1 VTAGDLVV
9 LAHGI
14 VGREDLPIPRWL
26 FLYAAVAVLVAS
38 FAGLAAL
45 WPRPRLEGARARV
58 IARVPRALEV
68 LAGAAG
74 IALLAVVVYAG
85 LAGTQSVTANL
96 APTFVF
102 VLFWVGVPVLSAL
115 AGDVFRA
122 VNPWRA
128 IARAVAWAAGRAAGG
143 ADRLPAPLPYPERLG
158 RWPAAATILAFVWV
172 ELVFAGRDDPSTLA
186 VLVLAYAALQL
197 VGMALYGIEPWTR
210 NADGFSVLFGLFAAL
225 SPLRW
230 ADRALALRP
239 PLSGLTEVR
248 AVPGTVALL
257 VVAIGTTSYDG
268 FSGGELWGGVARDL
282 QTAFVDLGL
291 NGVRA
296 LELAETAG
304 LVGMVLLV
312 GLLFR
317 LGVAG
322 MRTVDRARAGTGAGL
337 AGRFVHSLVPIAF
350 AYVLA
355 HYFSLL
361 ATQGQATAYLA
372 SDPLGTGANLFG
384 TATATIDYGV
394 LSANAIWYVQVASL
408 LVGHVAG
415 LVLAHDRA
423 LLVFGD
429 SRAATRSQYWML
441 AVMIAFTSLGLWLLS
456 AESG

>member
-1 VTAGDLVV
+1 MTAGDVVV

-45 WPRPRLEGARARV
+45 WPRPKLEDARARV
-58 IARVPRALEV
+58 VARLPRALEV
-68 LAGAAG
+68 LAGAIG
-74 IALLAVVVYAG
+74 VALLAVVVYAG

-115 AGDVFRA
+115 VGDLFRA
-122 VNPWRA
+122 FNPWRA
-128 IARAVAWAAGRAAGG
+128 IARATAWAAGRVAGG
-143 ADRLPAPLPYPERLG
+143 PDRLPAPLPYPERLG

-172 ELVFAGRDDPSTLA
+172 ELVFSGRDDPSTLA
-186 VLVLAYAALQL
+186 LLVLVYAALQL

-230 ADRALALRP
+230 ADRTLAVRP
-239 PLSGLTEVR
+239 PLSGVTELR

-257 VVAIGTTSYDG
+257 AVAIGTTSYDG
-268 FSGGELWGGVARDL
+268 LSSSELWGGAARDL
-282 QTAFVDLGL
+282 QEAFVGAGL

-296 LELAETAG
+296 LELAETIG
-304 LVGMVLLV
+304 LVGMVALA
-312 GLLFR
+312 GLLYA

-322 MRTVDRARAGTGAGL
+322 MRSVDRARAGAGL

-394 LSANAIWYVQVASL
+394 VSANAIWYVQVAAL

-429 SRAATRSQYWML
+429 ARAATRSQYWML

-456 AESG
+456 SESG

>member
-1 VTAGDLVV
+1 MTPGDLVV

-38 FAGLAAL
+38 FAALAVL
-45 WPRPRLEGARARV
+45 WPEPRLEEARARV
-58 IARVPRALEV
+58 VARVPRVLEV
-68 LAGAAG
+68 LAGTIG
-74 IALLAVVVYAG
+74 VALLGLVVYAG
-85 LAGTQSVTANL
+85 LAGSQTVTANL

-115 AGDVFRA
+115 VGDLFRA
-122 VNPWRA
+122 LNPWRA
-128 IARAVAWAAGRAAGG
+128 IARATASVAARVAGG

-158 RWPAAATILAFVWV
+158 RWPAALTVLAFVWV

-186 VLVLAYAALQL
+186 LLVLAYAAVQL

-210 NADGFSVLFGLFAAL
+210 HADGFSVYFGLFAAL
-225 SPLRW
+225 APLRW
-230 ADRALALRP
+230 ADRTLAVRK
-239 PLSGLTEVR
+239 PLSGITELR
-248 AVPGTVALL
+248 AIPGTVALL
-257 VVAIGTTSYDG
+257 CVAIGTTSYDG
-268 FSGGELWGGVARDL
+268 LSGSERWGGAARDL
-282 QTAFVDLGL
+282 QEAFVDAGL

-296 LELAETAG
+296 LELAETLG
-304 LVGMVLLV
+304 LVGMVGLV
-312 GLLFR
+312 AALYR

-322 MRTVDRARAGTGAGL
+322 MRSVDRVRAGTGL
-337 AGRFVHSLVPIAF
+337 AGRFAHSLVPIAF

-384 TATATIDYGV
+384 TASATIDYGV
-394 LSANAIWYVQVASL
+394 VSANAIWYVQVASL

-429 SRAATRSQYWML
+429 PKAATRSQYWML

-456 AESG
+456 SESG

>member
-1 VTAGDLVV
+1 MTPGDLVV

-38 FAGLAAL
+38 FAALAVL
-45 WPRPRLEGARARV
+45 WPEPRLEEARARV
-58 IARVPRALEV
+58 VARVPRVLEV
-68 LAGAAG
+68 LAGTIG
-74 IALLAVVVYAG
+74 VALLGLVVYAG
-85 LAGTQSVTANL
+85 LAGSQTVTANL

-115 AGDVFRA
+115 VGDLFRA
-122 VNPWRA
+122 LNPWRA
-128 IARAVAWAAGRAAGG
+128 IARATAWVAARVAGG

-158 RWPAAATILAFVWV
+158 RWPAALTVLAFVWV

-186 VLVLAYAALQL
+186 LLVLAYAAVQL

-210 NADGFSVLFGLFAAL
+210 HADGFSVYFGLFAAL
-225 SPLRW
+225 APLRW
-230 ADRALALRP
+230 ADRTLAVRK
-239 PLSGLTEVR
+239 PLSGITELR
-248 AVPGTVALL
+248 AIPGTVALL
-257 VVAIGTTSYDG
+257 CVAIGTTSYDG
-268 FSGGELWGGVARDL
+268 LSGSERWGGAARDL
-282 QTAFVDLGL
+282 QEAFVDAGL

-296 LELAETAG
+296 LELAETLG
-304 LVGMVLLV
+304 LVGMVGLV
-312 GLLFR
+312 AALYR

-322 MRTVDRARAGTGAGL
+322 MRSVDRVRAGTGL
-337 AGRFVHSLVPIAF
+337 AGRFAHSLVPIAF

-384 TATATIDYGV
+384 TASATIDYGV
-394 LSANAIWYVQVASL
+394 VSANAIWYVQVASL

-429 SRAATRSQYWML
+429 PKAATRSQYWML

-456 AESG
+456 SESG

>member
-1 VTAGDLVV
+1 MTPGDLVV

-38 FAGLAAL
+38 FAALAVL
-45 WPRPRLEGARARV
+45 WPEPRLEEARARV
-58 IARVPRALEV
+58 VARVPRVLEV
-68 LAGAAG
+68 LAGTIG
-74 IALLAVVVYAG
+74 VALLGLVVYAG
-85 LAGTQSVTANL
+85 LAGSQTVTANL

-115 AGDVFRA
+115 VGDLFRA
-122 VNPWRA
+122 LNPWRA
-128 IARAVAWAAGRAAGG
+128 IARATASVAARVAGG

-158 RWPAAATILAFVWV
+158 RWPAALTVLAFVWV

-186 VLVLAYAALQL
+186 LLVLAYAAVQL

-210 NADGFSVLFGLFAAL
+210 HADGFSVYFGLFAAL
-225 SPLRW
+225 APLRW
-230 ADRALALRP
+230 ADRTLAVRK
-239 PLSGLTEVR
+239 PLSGITELR
-248 AVPGTVALL
+248 AIPGTVALL
-257 VVAIGTTSYDG
+257 CVAIGTTSYDG
-268 FSGGELWGGVARDL
+268 LSGSERWGGAARDL
-282 QTAFVDLGL
+282 QEAFVDAGL

-296 LELAETAG
+296 LELAETLG
-304 LVGMVLLV
+304 LVGMVGLV
-312 GLLFR
+312 AALYR

-322 MRTVDRARAGTGAGL
+322 MRSVDRVRAGTGL
-337 AGRFVHSLVPIAF
+337 AGRFAHSLVPIAF

-384 TATATIDYGV
+384 TASATIDYGV
-394 LSANAIWYVQVASL
+394 VSANAIWYVQVASL

-429 SRAATRSQYWML
+429 PKAATRSQYWML
-441 AVMIAFTSLGLWLLS
+441 AVMVAFTALGLWLLS
-456 AESG
+456 SESG

>member
-1 VTAGDLVV
+1 MTPGDLVV

-38 FAGLAAL
+38 FAALAVL
-45 WPRPRLEGARARV
+45 WPEPRLEEARARV
-58 IARVPRALEV
+58 VARVPRVLEV
-68 LAGAAG
+68 LAGTIG
-74 IALLAVVVYAG
+74 VALLGLVVYAG
-85 LAGTQSVTANL
+85 LAGSQTVTANL

-115 AGDVFRA
+115 VGDLFRA
-122 VNPWRA
+122 LNPWRA
-128 IARAVAWAAGRAAGG
+128 IARATAWVAARVAGG

-158 RWPAAATILAFVWV
+158 RWPAALTVLAFVWV

-230 ADRALALRP
+230 SDRTLAVRR
-239 PLSGLTEVR
+239 PLSGITELR
-248 AVPGTVALL
+248 PVPGTVALL
-257 VVAIGTTSYDG
+257 AVAIGTTSYDG
-268 FSGGELWGGVARDL
+268 FSGSELWGGAARDL
-282 QTAFVDLGL
+282 QELFVDAGL

-296 LELAETAG
+296 LELAETIG

-312 GLLFR
+312 GALYR

-322 MRTVDRARAGTGAGL
+322 MRSVDPARAGAGL
-337 AGRFVHSLVPIAF
+337 AGRFVHSLVPIAY

-361 ATQGQATAYLA
+361 AVQGQATAYLA
-372 SDPLGTGANLFG
+372 SDPLGTGANVFG
-384 TATATIDYGV
+384 TASATIDYGV
-394 LSANAIWYVQVASL
+394 VSANAIWYVQVASL
-408 LVGHVAG
+408 LVGHLAG

-423 LLVFGD
+423 LLVFRD
-429 SRAATRSQYWML
+429 PKAATRSQGWML

-456 AESG
+456 SESG